1 MPEEENKREKNTE
14 EATGEEKEE
23 EVKTEG
29 DELKERLLRMAA
41 EFDNYKKR
49 ATKDIENA
57 KGIGKAEIVAK
68 LLPIIDEFHLAVESL
83 EMKTD
88 QEKGLAL
95 VLSNFTDVLKKE
107 GLKEIDCNGVYDP
120 YRHEVI
126 MTKESKEKE
135 GIVLDVVRKGY
146 FLNEIML
153 RPASVIVSDGSGKK
167 EETKKE

>member
-1 MPEEENKREKNTE
+1 MPEKENKTEKNAE
-14 EATGEEKEE
+14 EASQKEKKE
-23 EVKTEG
+23 EVKTES
-29 DELKERLLRMAA
+29 DELRERLLRMAA

-49 ATKDIENA
+49 TSKDIENA
-57 KGIGKAEIVAK
+57 KGIGKAEIVAR

-83 EMKTD
+83 GMKTE

-95 VLSNFTDVLKKE
+95 VLSNFMDVLKKE

-126 MTKESKEKE
+126 MTKESEEKE
-135 GIVLDVVRKGY
+135 GTVLDVVRKGY
-146 FLNEIML
+146 ALNDIML
-153 RPASVIVSDGSGKK
+153 RPASVIVSEGSGKK